1 MDSVRSCGRCK
12 SAGGQGL
19 GLPGFKM
26 SSVLHLRS
34 GPPTSPRS
42 KNQWAS
48 ESKRVQLEALVAR
61 PDSAAPCMVDLP
73 CRACTSRNV
82 SLGMRSHGCV
92 LGYRVRVGCY
102 RVRVGCLQRETER
115 QPLALAL
122 PHQTQ
127 HLVGPK
133 EKERIERQCIGASIG
148 RNEQR

>member
-127 HLVGPK
+127 HLALK
-133 EKERIERQCIGASIG
+133 KKS
-148 RNEQR
+148 EQNGSA